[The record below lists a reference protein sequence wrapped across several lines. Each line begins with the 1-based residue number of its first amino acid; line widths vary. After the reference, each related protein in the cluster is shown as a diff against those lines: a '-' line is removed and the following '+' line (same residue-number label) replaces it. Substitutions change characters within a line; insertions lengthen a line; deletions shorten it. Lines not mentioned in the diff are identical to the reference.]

1 LVKRIESFPL
11 RYTIGIN
18 TAAIIGIT
26 SLGSTKTDLS
36 FRLDIDLD
44 KANFSDISRRL
55 STKDT
60 LKKFKLNMNP
70 ISIA

>member
-11 RYTIGIN
+11 RHTIGIN

-36 FRLDIDLD
+36 FKLGIDLD

-55 STKDT
+55 SIKDT

-70 ISIA
+70 FSIA